1 MSDLRMPQTVDQT
14 TPVYTRDG
22 LREYGFQVGDFSYGV
37 PVIRRWDNS
46 TSLSIGKF
54 CSFADGIEI
63 FLGGNHRMD
72 WVTTY
77 PFPAIAQW
85 PEAAKIPGHPA
96 TKGDVRIGND
106 VWIGAKATIL
116 SGVAVGDGAVI
127 GARSVV
133 ARDVPPYGIVVG
145 NPARFIRKR
154 FTDDIIRQLLEIRW
168 WDWDVARVR
177 QFLPLLLQPDISK
190 FLVACAKPGYQL
202 G

>member
-1 MSDLRMPQTVDQT
+1 
-14 TPVYTRDG
+14 
-22 LREYGFQVGDFSYGV
+22 
-37 PVIRRWDNS
+37 
-46 TSLSIGKF
+46 
-54 CSFADGIEI
+54 
-63 FLGGNHRMD
+63 
-72 WVTTY
+72 
-77 PFPAIAQW
+77 
-85 PEAAKIPGHPA
+85 
-96 TKGDVRIGND
+96 VRIGND

-190 FLVACAKPGYQL
+190 FLAACPKQG
-202 G
+202 